1 MALRFDYLEPRTV
14 EEAVALLSRYGGTAK
29 LIAGGTDL
37 LNAIRSK
44 LLAPQ
49 HVVDIGSI
57 PGLDSFTY
65 DDHGTLSIGALA
77 TLRAVETSAQVKN
90 HHTIISEAA
99 GQIGSIAIRNVGTIA
114 GNLCHAS
121 PAADMAPSLL
131 ALGAKAK
138 IVGPAGERTVAL
150 DDFFAGPGRTV
161 LAHDEL
167 LVEIEVPAMPPQ
179 AKAVYLKHAIRG
191 AADLSIVGVAVMA
204 SLEDGCCRNVKI
216 ALGAVAP
223 TPMRARNSENVL
235 EGKTL
240 NHALIENAG
249 RAASDECRPITDVR
263 ASADYRREM
272 VKVLTQWAI
281 KRVIAENEQAN
292 NEAAAKATATT

>member
-1 MALRFDYLEPRTV
+1 V
-14 EEAVALLSRYGGTAK
+14 QEAIALLSRYGGTAK
-29 LIAGGTDL
+29 VVAGGTDL

-44 LLAPQ
+44 LIAPE

-57 PGLDSFTY
+57 PGLDSLTY

-90 HHTIISEAA
+90 HHTVISQAA

-131 ALGAKAK
+131 ALGAKVK
-138 IVGPAGERTVAL
+138 TVGPAGERTVTL

-161 LAHDEL
+161 LANDEM
-167 LVEIEVPAMPPQ
+167 LVEIQVLAMPPQ
-179 AKAVYLKHAIRG
+179 TKAVYLKHAIRG
-191 AADLSIVGVAVMA
+191 AADLAIVGVAVMA

-223 TPMRARNSENVL
+223 TPMRARNSESVL
-235 EGKTL
+235 EGKKL
-240 NHALIENAG
+240 DDALIENAG

-272 VKVLTQWAI
+272 VGVLTRWAI
-281 KRVIAENEQAN
+281 KRVIAENKQAS
-292 NEAAAKATATT
+292 NEATAETTTMS